1 MTKWFCCHD
10 RVGSTETTPFL
21 DTLKRSVFECSPM
34 GGPKGGVRGLPYIC
48 KIRNFAAATSK
59 MTNQACT
66 RRRSRL
72 NQVAVLMCI
81 PAVFCSIPKVLGD
94 CGGDNVQSKSQLR
107 RCVSLSSC
115 MNQDAQNL
123 NSIGCKR
130 RIPVYS
136 PVHSPPTE
144 LAHDQQPL
152 SRECKPRN
160 SNIDLN
166 YLHLALQERRECPTE
181 VYTKIQTQLYPG
193 MRF

>member
-1 MTKWFCCHD
+1 
-10 RVGSTETTPFL
+10 
-21 DTLKRSVFECSPM
+21 M
-34 GGPKGGVRGLPYIC
+34 GGPKGGVRGLTIFEI
-48 KIRNFAAATSK
+48 KIQSQTMTRNFAAATSK
-59 MTNQACT
+59 MTNQARA
-66 RRRSRL
+66 RRRSKL
-72 NQVAVLMCI
+72 NRVAVLMCI
-81 PAVFCSIPKVLGD
+81 PAVFCSIPKVLGE
-94 CGGDNVQSKSQLR
+94 CGGDNVPSKSQLR

-115 MNQDAQNL
+115 MNQEAQNL

-144 LAHDQQPL
+144 LAHDQPH

-166 YLHLALQERRECPTE
+166 YLHLALQERREGPTE